1 MPILTKINPKNSINS
16 FSKKFRRDREGAT
29 AVEFAI
35 LGLPFAA
42 LLFGIIEISVV
53 FIITTNTEH
62 AVSEV
67 AREIR
72 TGEFQTSGGNSAGA
86 FKTAICSAMSGLGNC
101 NKLRV
106 DVVKAATG
114 KFSELNLPVSP
125 PVCAGTPA
133 EIEACQKAQPAM
145 PADEYATTES
155 EDVVIVRVQYVHQ
168 LTIPSTITGLANA
181 SGNTRV
187 ITATTAFRNE
197 PF

>member
-1 MPILTKINPKNSINS
+1 MPILDTKNSNGARKPI
-16 FSKKFRRDREGAT
+16 FERFRRNNEGAT

-42 LLFGIIEISVV
+42 LLFGIIEISIV

-62 AVSEV
+62 ALSEV

-72 TGEFQTSGGNSAGA
+72 TGEFQNTGGDNAGD
-86 FKTAICSAMSGLGNC
+86 FKDAICDAMSGLGNC

-114 KFSELNLPVSP
+114 KFSELKLPISP
-125 PVCAGTPA
+125 PVCSGSPA
-133 EIEACQKAQPAM
+133 EIKACEASQPAM

-168 LTIPSTITGLANA
+168 LTIPSAITGLSNA